1 MLVYLFVCLHV
12 CMFGEGDFALK
23 ALRNDMGF
31 RHETLHGVKWG
42 GGVGVKL
49 ALFSVT
55 YLLNVPISSKR
66 PNAPIKAQCF
76 QVSWQ
81 A

>member
-1 MLVYLFVCLHV
+1 MTVFLGFLSSISITPKCLSRESAYVLVYLFVCLHV

-42 GGVGVKL
+42 GGG
-49 ALFSVT
+49 
-55 YLLNVPISSKR
+55 
-66 PNAPIKAQCF
+66 CGG
-76 QVSWQ
+76 
-81 A
+81 